1 MENFV
6 GVGAGSFLAEEIT
19 DLHIAAKR
27 HPARPGPCQRVI
39 GWMQDVPN
47 AGSQILACQISTRAA
62 DAVKKSMHQ
71 AIRVLKH
78 FRQFI
83 VANPAAKPNRLPS
96 GVTAAHY
103 FRKALLAQEYET
115 FLLSLGGNP
124 EAGNHMIA
132 NETFFDNRARI
143 AACQISTRA
152 ADNVGSQ
159 ILVGGKFVEERNF
172 FFFIQW
178 LTIYPLPNVES

>member
-62 DAVKKSMHQ
+62 D
-71 AIRVLKH
+71 
-78 FRQFI
+78 
-83 VANPAAKPNRLPS
+83 
-96 GVTAAHY
+96 
-103 FRKALLAQEYET
+103 
-115 FLLSLGGNP
+115 
-124 EAGNHMIA
+124 
-132 NETFFDNRARI
+132 
-143 AACQISTRA
+143 
-152 ADNVGSQ
+152 NVGSQ